1 MRSNTMKY
9 VVQMKQ
15 NTDAPPSHFMDLLLD
30 AVCAVDTQGRFVFVS
45 AACERIFGYTPQEM
59 IGRVMIDMVHPDDRA
74 RTRIAAAEIMAGQA
88 VTHFE
93 NRYVRKDGRIVH
105 IMWSARWSETDQLRI
120 AVARDITERKHV
132 ESMQAALYAISEA
145 AHATEDL
152 LALLRE
158 VHQIIGEL
166 LPADDFLVA
175 LYDENS
181 GELSFPY
188 QADGDDQ
195 PPAPRK
201 LDSDALIGE
210 VIRDEQMLLLSPETI
225 STLPE
230 PARTT
235 VNKNTLYWLGAPLSS
250 HRGVIGALVMQRYTK
265 GACYT
270 DADKELLQFVSTQ
283 IAAAI
288 ERKRMYARLEHL
300 AQYDQLTG
308 LPNRELLQ
316 DRLRTALARAR
327 REHEELCLLYLDMDK
342 FKQVNDSLGHAA
354 GDRLLQMVAQ
364 RLKECVRESDT
375 VARIGGD
382 EFVILFERIQSRENS
397 LMMAEKI
404 RVALNRS
411 FDMDQ
416 QNLHILPSIGVAF
429 YPEHGTDEKQLF
441 NHADEA
447 MYLAKHV
454 GGNRIEIKV
463 ATANARKAR

>member
-1 MRSNTMKY
+1 MKY
-9 VVQMKQ
+9 VVQMNK

-30 AVCAVDTQGRFVFVS
+30 AVCAVDPQGRFVFVS
-45 AACERIFGYTPQEM
+45 AACEHIFGYTPQEM

-74 RTRIAAAEIMAGQA
+74 RTQIAAAEIMAGQA

-175 LYDENS
+175 LYDDKS

-188 QADGDDQ
+188 QADGDHQ

-201 LDSDALIGE
+201 LDSDTLIGE
-210 VIRDEQMLLLSPETI
+210 VIRSEQMLLLSPETI

-230 PARTT
+230 PARMA

-250 HRGVIGALVMQRYTK
+250 HKGVIGALVMQRYTK

-327 REHEELCLLYLDMDK
+327 REHEELCLLYIDMDK

-382 EFVILFERIQSRENS
+382 EFVILFERIHSRENS

-411 FDMDQ
+411 FDMGQ

-463 ATANARKAR
+463 ATANARTAR

>member
-1 MRSNTMKY
+1 MRSNTIKY
-9 VVQMKQ
+9 VVQMKK
-15 NTDAPPSHFMDLLLD
+15 NTGAPPSHFMDLLLD
-30 AVCAVDTQGRFVFVS
+30 AVCAVDPQGRFVFVS

-74 RTRIAAAEIMAGQA
+74 RTQIAAAEIMAGQA

-145 AHATEDL
+145 AHATKDL

-175 LYDENS
+175 LYDEKS

-188 QADGDDQ
+188 QADGDHQ

-201 LDSDALIGE
+201 LDSDTLIGE
-210 VIRDEQMLLLSPETI
+210 IIRTEQMLLISPETI

-230 PARTT
+230 SARTT

-250 HRGVIGALVMQRYTK
+250 HKGVIGALVMQRYAK

-382 EFVILFERIQSRENS
+382 EFVILFERIHSRENS

-463 ATANARKAR
+463 ATAR